1 MLINLFSA
9 RGWESWGLD
18 HRPLIPERMPVLVDD
33 DLRFE
38 DGPGAPRPAVAVNR
52 WLQELPVTGAPAVST
67 WHTYGRI
74 VKDWMEFLE
83 VRGVSVFAGRE
94 ALRAALSA
102 YAEYRATG
110 PLQRRF
116 SATTWNQHVSVLA
129 SFYRWALAEG
139 HAQAEPFSY
148 RIARGMF
155 AGRGGEVRVNRS
167 TRRRPKPHVTIKYLE
182 PDFTAMFLNA
192 LAGLCPDGS
201 ADRLFRGRELARN
214 HAIGQLAV
222 ATGLRL
228 QEFTYLLSY
237 EIPPLPRTRTDVPI
251 AFGVPSGVTKGRKF
265 RTTWISYDALA
276 GVDQYLQLDR
286 EAATAGSAW
295 TPPAAWGEPLRVS
308 EPDERGGRIN
318 GIRRRWEVLTPA
330 ERRRLVAPGGRSCL
344 VAVQA
349 DGGPFTAWG
358 SVFERTSD
366 RIRDRFEPRF
376 PHVTPHRARH
386 TFAMRTLEYLVSGYY
401 RQAAALVAATSD
413 GTGPDAALALYL
425 AKADPLLV
433 LRDLLG
439 HSSVLTTEKYL
450 RRLDTTRIFAD
461 AYERADGGAGTVRT
475 AQAGTE
481 AGQEFPGAAGKVR

>member
-1 MLINLFSA
+1 MLINLFSS
-9 RGWESWGLD
+9 RGWESWGLE
-18 HRPLIPERMPVLVDD
+18 HRPLIPERMPVLIDD

-38 DGPGAPRPAVAVNR
+38 DGPGAPRPALAVNR
-52 WLQELPVTGAPAVST
+52 WLQELPVSGAPAVST

-110 PLQRRF
+110 PLRRRF
-116 SATTWNQHVSVLA
+116 SAATWNQHVSVLA
-129 SFYRWALAEG
+129 SLYRWALAEG

-155 AGRGGEVRVNRS
+155 AGRGGEIWVNRS
-167 TRRRPKPHVTIKYLE
+167 ARRRPKPHVTIKYLE

-201 ADRLFRGRELARN
+201 ADGLFHGRELARN

-237 EIPPLPRTRTDVPI
+237 EIPPLPRTRTDAPI

-286 EAATAGSAW
+286 EAATAGR
-295 TPPAAWGEPLRVS
+295 PGRRVV
-308 EPDERGGRIN
+308 P
-318 GIRRRWEVLTPA
+318 
-330 ERRRLVAPGGRSCL
+330 C
-344 VAVQA
+344 
-349 DGGPFTAWG
+349 
-358 SVFERTSD
+358 
-366 RIRDRFEPRF
+366 
-376 PHVTPHRARH
+376 
-386 TFAMRTLEYLVSGYY
+386 
-401 RQAAALVAATSD
+401 
-413 GTGPDAALALYL
+413 
-425 AKADPLLV
+425 
-433 LRDLLG
+433 
-439 HSSVLTTEKYL
+439 
-450 RRLDTTRIFAD
+450 
-461 AYERADGGAGTVRT
+461 GGAGRRRAVHRL
-475 AQAGTE
+475 
-481 AGQEFPGAAGKVR
+481 GQCFRADLRPDPGPFRASFPARHPPPGASHLRHADFGVPGQRLLPAGRGTGRSHLGRHWAGRGAGVVSGQGRPAAC